1 MIAMVLLVVLMV
13 ATVATFE
20 LCMRCSPKDA
30 FEEEEPEVQSAE

>member
-13 ATVATFE
+13 ATVAAFE
-20 LCMRCSPKDA
+20 LCMRSSSEDA